1 MISRLMVEND
11 TKNVDSLKLNIAQG
25 SVKYL
30 ILLAVDKQN
39 EGRFDSDK
47 LNKIADVIAD
57 YDTLNSIDMYNYV
70 VERAIED
77 AREDLDLEY
86 CIDKCFFFIEKNLTC
101 DNGAV
106 RSLKKSE

>member
-11 TKNVDSLKLNIAQG
+11 TKNVDTLKLNIAPG

-30 ILLAVDKQN
+30 ILLAVDKEN
-39 EGRFDSDK
+39 EGRFDDLK
-47 LNKIADVIAD
+47 LSKIADVIAD
-57 YDTLNSIDMYNYV
+57 YDTLNAMDMYNYV
-70 VERAIED
+70 VEKAKED

-86 CIDKCFFFIEKNLTC
+86 CIDKCCFFIENNLTC

-106 RSLKKSE
+106 RSLRKSE